1 MRYQGTI
8 IHWKDEQGFG
18 FITPDNGGKPV
29 FAHATEFR
37 QRRPFNQDVVTYEV
51 RLDAQ
56 KRPQATNIR
65 FAASPSPQNTDK
77 QHDKMYFGLVAVFF
91 ISLTSMVY
99 LHKLPA
105 LVLGFYALISLL
117 TLVIYAN
124 DKDAA
129 RKQRWRT
136 SENTLHL
143 IALAGGWAG
152 ALMAQRLLHHKSRKQ
167 PFQTLFWITVIC
179 NLTAL
184 VWLFSTNAGNE
195 WLNSV
200 RHFSIPV
207 TTTIEQPSSSHTG
220 HAEIY
225 WSR

>member
-8 IHWKDEQGFG
+8 NHWKDEQGFG

-37 QRRPFNQDVVTYEV
+37 QRRPFNQEVVTYEV

-56 KRPQATNIR
+56 KRPQAINIR
-65 FAASPSPQNTDK
+65 FAAIPSPQDTDK
-77 QHDKMYFGLVAVFF
+77 QHDKIYFALVALFF
-91 ISLTSMVY
+91 VSLAGMVY
-99 LHKLPA
+99 LGKLPMP
-105 LVLGFYALISLL
+105 VLGFYALISLL
-117 TLVIYAN
+117 TLVVYAT

-136 SENTLHL
+136 PENTLHL
-143 IALAGGWAG
+143 LALAGGWAG
-152 ALMAQRLLHHKSRKQ
+152 ALVAQRLLHHKSRKQ
-167 PFQTLFWITVIC
+167 PFQSLFWITVIC
-179 NLTAL
+179 NTAAL
-184 VWLFSTNAGNE
+184 AWLFSSNFDNE
-195 WLNSV
+195 WL
-200 RHFSIPV
+200 RSIGHSSPPV
-207 TTTIEQPSSSHTG
+207 TTIIEQPSTPHSG